1 MAAYTR
7 SIKEGTVREVLE
19 AFWIDT
25 YLVMEKDWIK
35 ATDLKNQGGP
45 GSGVFVSMFFLCC
58 PYFCNQNGD
67 ELRLD
72 PEGMGIF
79 HPQVT

>member
-1 MAAYTR
+1 MLAYTR
-7 SIKEGTVREVLE
+7 SIKEGTVQEVLE

-25 YLVMEKDWIK
+25 YLVMEKDGKK
-35 ATDLKNQGGP
+35 ATDLKNQGVP
-45 GSGVFVSMFFLCC
+45 GSAVFVSMM
-58 PYFCNQNGD
+58 FCAARTFAIRVGI

-72 PEGMGIF
+72 PEGMGFF